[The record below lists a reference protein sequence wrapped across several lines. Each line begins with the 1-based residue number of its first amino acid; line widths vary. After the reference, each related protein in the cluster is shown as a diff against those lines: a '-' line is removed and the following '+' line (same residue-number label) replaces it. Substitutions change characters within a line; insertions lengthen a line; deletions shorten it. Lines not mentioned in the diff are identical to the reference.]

1 MRTRRRPAGI
11 APARGNRLNGEMNMR
26 AVLLIVALV
35 LIAGASACRKVEDG
49 GSGDFRNAK
58 WGMTKDEVKASEKL
72 SLSEEQ
78 PEVVTYVG
86 ELGGKP
92 AIIGYVFNAE
102 GRLMRA
108 GYLVDNYDIPP
119 KEYVAA
125 FEKAKK
131 DMGVR
136 LGKTS
141 AEGMEWASG
150 VQDET
155 DPEKFGEAA
164 CAGRLQYAASW
175 INDRTAIN
183 LMLNGEEGHCR
194 LGAMYDSM
202 DLYVIP
208 TIVERSN
215 PSAQPTPGPEAE

>member
-1 MRTRRRPAGI
+1 MKT
-11 APARGNRLNGEMNMR
+11 
-26 AVLLIVALV
+26 VLLILAAAV
-35 LIAGASACRKVEDG
+35 LAAGASACRKVEDA

-58 WGMTKDEVKASEKL
+58 WGMTTDEVKASEKL
-72 SLSEEQ
+72 PLSEEQ
-78 PEVVTYVG
+78 PNVVTYVG
-86 ELGGKP
+86 ELGGRP
-92 AIIGYVFNAE
+92 AIIGYVFNDE
-102 GRLMRA
+102 GQLMRA

-119 KEYVAA
+119 KDYVAA

-136 LGKTS
+136 LGKPS

-155 DPEKFGEAA
+155 DSEKFGEAA
-164 CAGRLQYAASW
+164 CAGRLHYAASW

-183 LMLNGEEGHCR
+183 LTLGGEEGHCR

-208 TIVERSN
+208 TLVEKKN
-215 PSAQPTPGPEAE
+215 LDPVPPTPGPEAK

>member
-1 MRTRRRPAGI
+1 MRT
-11 APARGNRLNGEMNMR
+11 
-26 AVLLIVALV
+26 VLLILAAV
-35 LIAGASACRKVEDG
+35 LAAGASACRKAEDG

-58 WGMTKDEVKASEKL
+58 WGMTREEVKASEKL
-72 SLSEEQ
+72 SVSEEL
-78 PEVVTYVG
+78 PGVVTYVG

-92 AIIGYVFNAE
+92 AIIGYVFNPE
-102 GRLMRA
+102 GQLMRG

-119 KEYVAA
+119 KDYVAA

-136 LGKTS
+136 LGRPS

-150 VQDET
+150 AQDET

-164 CAGRLQYAASW
+164 CAGRVQYAASW

-183 LMLNGEEGHCR
+183 LTLDGEGGHCR

-208 TIVERSN
+208 VIMEKENLN
-215 PSAQPTPGPEAE
+215 PQPTPGPEAE

>member
-1 MRTRRRPAGI
+1 
-11 APARGNRLNGEMNMR
+11 MR
-26 AVLLIVALV
+26 AVLLIVAAAV
-35 LIAGASACRKVEDG
+35 MAAGASACRKAEEG
-49 GSGDFRNAK
+49 GSGDFRKAK

-72 SLSEEQ
+72 PVSEEL
-78 PEVVTYVG
+78 PGVVTYVG

-102 GRLMRA
+102 GQLMRA

-119 KEYVAA
+119 GDYVAA
-125 FEKAKK
+125 FEKAKR

-136 LGKTS
+136 LGRPS
-141 AEGMEWASG
+141 ADGIEWASG

-164 CAGRLQYAASW
+164 CAGKLQYAVSW
-175 INDRTAIN
+175 INDRTAVN
-183 LMLNGEEGHCR
+183 LTLDGDGGKCR

-202 DLYVIP
+202 DLYVVP
-208 TIVERSN
+208 TIVEKKNLN
-215 PSAQPTPGPEAE
+215 PVPPTPGPGAE